1 MGMVCPKCG
10 SDQLTVVDTRR
21 KNGTV
26 WRRRGCLCCSKRFN
40 TVEVSEEAFAQLRKK
55 EEKQRRSDI

>member
-26 WRRRGCLCCSKRFN
+26 WRRRGCISCGNRFN
-40 TVEVSEEAFAQLRKK
+40 TVEIGEERMKELKK
-55 EEKQRRSDI
+55 AEKQRRSDI

>member
-10 SDQLTVVDTRR
+10 SDQLTVIDTRR

-26 WRRRGCLCCSKRFN
+26 WRRRGCISCGNRFN
-40 TVEVSEEAFAQLRKK
+40 TLEVEENRLKKLEEA
-55 EEKQRRSDI
+55 EEQRRSDI

>member
-21 KNGTV
+21 KEGTV
-26 WRRRGCLCCSKRFN
+26 WRRRGCISCGNRFN
-40 TVEVSEEAFAQLRKK
+40 TVEIGEERMKALKK
-55 EEKQRRSDI
+55 AEKQRRSDI

>member
-21 KNGTV
+21 KEGTV
-26 WRRRGCLCCSKRFN
+26 WRRRGCISCGNRFN
-40 TVEVSEEAFAQLRKK
+40 TVEIGEERMKSLKK
-55 EEKQRRSDI
+55 AEKQRRSDI